1 MVLEWYWAGTV
12 LLGCVIAGMAMGF
25 PVAFTFLITNIIG
38 TCVFVVRGYE
48 TFGEFITG
56 AMRQIPQV
64 VDNAPQ
70 LITSFTLSP
79 IPMFILMGSLFFH
92 TGLAIRVFDA
102 LDKLLGR
109 IPGRLCYLTVVGGS
123 LFSTL
128 TGSTMA
134 NTAMLG
140 SLLVPEMQRRG
151 YNKRMSMGPILGTGG
166 LAMIIPPSSLGVL
179 LASIAGVDV
188 GALLI
193 AGILPGFVLASLYAG
208 MITLQLVV
216 NPEAAPTYEVEP
228 TTWKEKINQIVVN
241 ILPMGLIVFMVI
253 GFIVLGWATPSESA
267 SFGVV
272 GVVILAAA
280 FRVLNWEAFKT
291 SLIGTIRVVGMVFFI
306 LMNSTVFSQLL
317 SLSGASRGLVQWA
330 TGFEVAP
337 LIILGVMFVVLIML
351 GMFMDQVSMML
362 ITVPIFYPIAIQLGY
377 DPVWF
382 SLIVLMALEMS
393 ATTPPFGLLLFIM
406 MGMVRGT
413 TLWQVASAAAPFLL
427 CDLILVLILVAVP
440 GLALYLPSL
449 MGN

>member
-1 MVLEWYWAGTV
+1 MVLEWYWAGTI
-12 LLGCVIAGMAMGF
+12 LLGCVMAGMAMGF

-38 TCVFVVRGYE
+38 TCIFVVRNYE
-48 TFGEFITG
+48 TVGEFFTE
-56 AMRQIPQV
+56 AMNKVPQV

-79 IPMFILMGSLFFH
+79 IPMFILMGSMFFH
-92 TGLAIRVFDA
+92 TGLALRVFDA

-109 IPGRLCYLTVVGGS
+109 IPGRLCYLTVAGGS

-151 YNKRMSMGPILGTGG
+151 YSKTMSMGPILGTGG

-193 AGILPGFVLASLYAG
+193 AGILPGFILAGLYAG
-208 MITLQLVV
+208 MITIQLMLY
-216 NPEAAPTYEVEP
+216 PEGAPSYEVER
-228 TTWKEKINQIVVN
+228 TSWKEKLYQVVVN

-272 GVVILAAA
+272 GVVILAMA
-280 FRVLNWEAFKT
+280 FGVFTWESFRT

-330 TGFEVAP
+330 TAFDVP
-337 LIILGVMFVVLIML
+337 PVVILGVMFLVLIML
-351 GMFMDQVSMML
+351 GMFMDPVSMML
-362 ITVPIFYPIAIQLGY
+362 ITVPIFYPIATQLGY

-406 MGMVRGT
+406 MGMVKGT
-413 TLWQVASAAAPFLL
+413 TLWQVSIAAAPYLL
-427 CDLILVLILVAVP
+427 CDLILVVILVLAP
-440 GLALYLPSL
+440 GIALYLPSF
-449 MGN
+449 MN

>member
-1 MVLEWYWAGTV
+1 MFFEWYWAGAI
-12 LLGCVIAGMAMGF
+12 LLGCVMVGMSLGF

-48 TFGEFITG
+48 TFGEFLSG

-64 VDNAPQ
+64 VDNSPQ

-179 LASIAGVDV
+179 LASIARVDV
-188 GALLI
+188 GAILI
-193 AGILPGFVLASLYAG
+193 AGILPGFVLAGLYAG
-208 MITLQLVV
+208 MITLQLAL
-216 NPEAAPTYEVEP
+216 NPNAAPSYDVEP
-228 TTWKEKINQIVVN
+228 ASWGEKLRQIVFN
-241 ILPMGLIVFMVI
+241 IMPMGLIVFMVI

-267 SFGVV
+267 SFGVF
-272 GVVILAAA
+272 GVVILAVA
-280 FRVLNWEAFKT
+280 FRKLTWEAIKT

-330 TGFEVAP
+330 TGFEIAPVA
-337 LIILGVMFVVLIML
+337 ILAIMFVVLIVL

-362 ITVPIFYPIAIQLGY
+362 ITVPIFYPIAISLGY
-377 DPVWF
+377 DPIWF

-406 MGMVRGT
+406 MGMVKGT
-413 TLWQVASAAAPFLL
+413 TLGQVASAAAPFLL
-427 CDLILVLILVAVP
+427 CDLILVIILVLVP

-449 MGN
+449 MGS

>member
-1 MVLEWYWAGTV
+1 M
-12 LLGCVIAGMAMGF
+12 AGMAMGF

-38 TCVFVVRGYE
+38 TCVFVVRDYE
-48 TFGEFITG
+48 TFGEFVTE
-56 AMRQIPQV
+56 AMNKVPQV

-79 IPMFILMGSLFFH
+79 IPMFILMGSMFFH
-92 TGLAIRVFDA
+92 TGLALRVFDA
-102 LDKLLGR
+102 LDKLLGK
-109 IPGRLCYLTVVGGS
+109 IPGRLCYLTVAGGS

-151 YNKRMSMGPILGTGG
+151 YSKTMSMGPILGTGG

-188 GALLI
+188 AALLI
-193 AGILPGFVLASLYAG
+193 AGILPGFVLAALYAG
-208 MITLQLVV
+208 MITIQLTLY
-216 NPEAAPTYEVEP
+216 PEGAPSYEVEQ
-228 TTWKEKINQIVVN
+228 TSWKEKLYQVVVN

-272 GVVILAAA
+272 GVVILATA
-280 FRVLNWEAFKT
+280 FGVFTWKSFST

-330 TGFEVAP
+330 TAFDVAP
-337 LIILGVMFVVLIML
+337 LVILGVMFLVLIML
-351 GMFMDQVSMML
+351 GMFMDPVSMML
-362 ITVPIFYPIAIQLGY
+362 ITVPIFYPIASQLGY

-406 MGMVRGT
+406 MGMVKGT
-413 TLWQVASAAAPFLL
+413 TLWQVAIAAAPYLL
-427 CDLILVLILVAVP
+427 CDLILVIILVLVP

-449 MGN
+449 MIN

>member
-1 MVLEWYWAGTV
+1 MGMEWYHAGLI
-12 LLGCVIAGMAMGF
+12 LLGCVVGGMVMGF
-25 PVAFTFLITNIIG
+25 PVAFTFLLTNIIG
-38 TCVFVVRGYE
+38 TCVFVIRDYSSVSGFVNE
-48 TFGEFITG
+48 S
-56 AMRQIPQV
+56 MQKLPQI

-92 TGLAIRVFDA
+92 TGIAIRVFDA

-109 IPGRLCYLTVVGGS
+109 IPGRLCFLTVAGGS

-193 AGILPGFVLASLYAG
+193 AGLLPGFVLALLYTA
-208 MITLQLVV
+208 MIALQLFID
-216 NPEAAPTYEVEP
+216 PSSAPSYEVEP
-228 TTWKEKINQIVVN
+228 TTAREKIRQVVVN
-241 ILPMGLIVFMVI
+241 ILPMGLVVFLVI

-272 GVVILAAA
+272 GVFILAIA
-280 FRVLNWEAFKT
+280 FRALTFKAVTT
-291 SLIGTIRVVGMVFFI
+291 SLVGSIRVVGMVFFI

-330 TGFEVAP
+330 TAFDVPP
-337 LIILGVMFVVLIML
+337 LAILSVMFLVLIML
-351 GMFMDQVSMML
+351 GMFMDPVSMML
-362 ITVPIFYPIAIQLGY
+362 ITVPIFYPIATQLGY

-382 SLIVLMALEMS
+382 SLVVLIALEMS

-413 TLWQVASAAAPFLL
+413 TLGQVAGAAAPFLL
-427 CDLILVLILVAVP
+427 CDLILVIILIIAP

-449 MGN
+449 MR

>member
-1 MVLEWYWAGTV
+1 MVFEWYWAGTI
-12 LLGCVIAGMAMGF
+12 LLGCIMAGMAMGF

-38 TCVFVVRGYE
+38 TCVFVVRNYE
-48 TFGEFITG
+48 TVGEFFTE
-56 AMRQIPQV
+56 AMNKVPQV

-79 IPMFILMGSLFFH
+79 IPMFILMGSMFFH
-92 TGLAIRVFDA
+92 TGLALRVFDA

-109 IPGRLCYLTVVGGS
+109 IPGRLCYLTVAGGS

-151 YNKRMSMGPILGTGG
+151 YSKTMSMGPILGTGG

-193 AGILPGFVLASLYAG
+193 AGILPGFVLAMLYAS
-208 MITLQLVV
+208 MITLQLMLY
-216 NPEAAPTYEVEP
+216 PEGAPSYEVEQ
-228 TTWKEKINQIVVN
+228 TTWKEKLYQVVTN

-272 GVVILAAA
+272 GVVILAMA
-280 FRVLNWEAFKT
+280 FGVFTWESFRT

-330 TGFEVAP
+330 TAFDVAP
-337 LIILGVMFVVLIML
+337 VVILGVMFLVLILL
-351 GMFMDQVSMML
+351 GMFMDPVSMML
-362 ITVPIFYPIAIQLGY
+362 ITVPIFYPIATQLGY

-406 MGMVRGT
+406 MGMVKGT
-413 TLWQVASAAAPFLL
+413 TLWQVASAAAPYLL
-427 CDLILVLILVAVP
+427 CDLILVVILVLAP
-440 GLALYLPSL
+440 GLALYLPSF
-449 MGN
+449 MN

>member
-1 MVLEWYWAGTV
+1 MVLEWYWAGTI
-12 LLGCVIAGMAMGF
+12 LLGCIMAGMAMGF

-38 TCVFVVRGYE
+38 TCVFVVRNYDS
-48 TFGEFITG
+48 FGSFVAE
-56 AMRQIPQV
+56 AMNKVPQV

-92 TGLAIRVFDA
+92 TGLALRVFDA

-109 IPGRLCYLTVVGGS
+109 IPGRLCYLTVAGGS

-151 YNKRMSMGPILGTGG
+151 YSKTMSMGPILGTGG

-193 AGILPGFVLASLYAG
+193 AGILPGFVLAALYAS
-208 MITLQLVV
+208 MITLQLMI
-216 NPEAAPTYEVEP
+216 NPEGAPSYEVEP
-228 TTWKEKINQIVVN
+228 TTAMEKIRQVVVN

-280 FRVLNWEAFKT
+280 FGVFTWKSFTT

-330 TGFEVAP
+330 TAFDVAP
-337 LIILGVMFVVLIML
+337 VVILGVMFLVLIML
-351 GMFMDQVSMML
+351 GMFMDPVSMML
-362 ITVPIFYPIAIQLGY
+362 ITVPIFYPIASQLGY

-406 MGMVRGT
+406 MGMVKGT
-413 TLWQVASAAAPFLL
+413 TLWQVSIAAAPYLV
-427 CDLILVLILVAVP
+427 CDLILVGILILVP

-449 MGN
+449 MG

>member
-1 MVLEWYWAGTV
+1 MEWYWAG
-12 LLGCVIAGMAMGF
+12 LILMGCVLGGMAVGF
-25 PVAFTFLITNIIG
+25 PVAFTFLLTNIVG
-38 TCVFVVRGYE
+38 TLVFVVHDYSSVYAFLDE
-48 TFGEFITG
+48 VNTKL
-56 AMRQIPQV
+56 PQV

-70 LITSFTLSP
+70 LITTFTLSP
-79 IPMFILMGSLFFH
+79 IPMFIFMGSLFFH

-102 LDKLLGR
+102 LDKLLGKL
-109 IPGRLCYLTVVGGS
+109 PGRLCYLTVGGGS

-151 YNKRMSMGPILGTGG
+151 YSKHMSMGPILGTGG

-179 LASIAGVDV
+179 LASLSGVDV
-188 GALLI
+188 GALLV
-193 AGILPGFVLASLYAG
+193 AGIIPGFLLAGLYIVA
-208 MITLQLVV
+208 IYLQLKLM
-216 NPEAAPTYEVEP
+216 PGSAPSYDVEP
-228 TTWKEKINQIVVN
+228 ASFGEKVRQIVLN
-241 ILPMGLIVFMVI
+241 ILPMGLVVFMVI

-272 GVVILAAA
+272 GVIILAIA
-280 FRVLNWEAFKT
+280 NWCLTWDAIRK
-291 SLIGTIRVVGMVFFI
+291 SLMGTIRVVGMVFFI

-317 SLSGASRGLVQWA
+317 SLSGASQGLVAFA
-330 TGFEVAP
+330 TSFKLAP
-337 LIILGVMFVVLIML
+337 LVILLAMLVVLILL

-362 ITVPIFYPIAIQLGY
+362 ITVPIFYPIATQLGY
-377 DPVWF
+377 DPIWF

-413 TLWQVASAAAPFLL
+413 TLGQVALAAAPYLL
-427 CDLILVLILVAVP
+427 CDLILIALLIMFPVL
-440 GLALYLPSL
+440 GLYLPSL
-449 MGN
+449 MVK